1 MNQKQ
6 PQLLQYQEQSGS
18 HSAYVQDPSHSEKSK
33 LGGTKDEVDYKGLIT
48 QIKDLFDNKIKI
60 LQPQVI
66 RILQI
71 QKQKKNYTSNTIIE
85 EYN

>member
-48 QIKDLFDNKIKI
+48 QIKDIFD
-60 LQPQVI
+60 
-66 RILQI
+66 
-71 QKQKKNYTSNTIIE
+71 
-85 EYN
+85 